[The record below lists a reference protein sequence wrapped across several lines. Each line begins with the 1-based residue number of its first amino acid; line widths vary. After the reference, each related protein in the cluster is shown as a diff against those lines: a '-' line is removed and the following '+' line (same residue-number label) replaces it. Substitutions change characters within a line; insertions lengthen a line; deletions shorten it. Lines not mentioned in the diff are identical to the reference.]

1 MDPTKCVEVA
11 YRKRAELFHSN
22 LGGKA
27 THSFEAYSGGSTNG
41 GAKPA
46 GYVVK
51 QVSMDAVAPVSR
63 SIPVSESPV
72 LAVDLDGTLVK
83 TDLLVECV
91 IGLLK
96 QRPWCAFLLPI
107 WLLKGTA
114 YLKQQVA
121 RRASLDVTT
130 LPYRTKLLDY
140 LRMRRNQGARIVLAT
155 AADARLARQIADHL
169 GVFDFVLASDGVT
182 NLRGQNKRDSLVR
195 EFGEK
200 GFDYAGNSRRDLP
213 VWAAGRRAIVIGSPS
228 GVDGVLQVDHVFDDG
243 APGWRDYVAPLRP
256 QHWLKNLL
264 IFVPLLAAHRL
275 DDPAALLKLVLA
287 FVAFGCAASSG
298 YLANDLLDLPAD
310 RDHPVKQL
318 RPFAAGK
325 LPLSYAL
332 IMIPAL
338 LSIAGLLGA
347 SVSGLFLGALAAYF
361 GLSATYSLYIKRIVI
376 LDVIFLA
383 GLYTMRLLAGSAAVR
398 IWPSHWLLAL
408 STFLFL
414 SLALVKRYG
423 ELAVMKR
430 IDGDHAKARAYE
442 IADGELLA
450 AMGIASGYMA
460 VLVLA
465 LYINSDKAQ
474 ALYGRYQLI
483 WLLCPLLLYWISDM
497 WLVAHR
503 GKMSDDPLYFA
514 VKDRTSRVLIL
525 LMFVISILAL

>member
-1 MDPTKCVEVA
+1 MNAPV
-11 YRKRAELFHSN
+11 
-22 LGGKA
+22 
-27 THSFEAYSGGSTNG
+27 
-41 GAKPA
+41 
-46 GYVVK
+46 
-51 QVSMDAVAPVSR
+51 PVSR
-63 SIPVSESPV
+63 LIPVGESPV

-121 RRASLDVTT
+121 QRGSLDVTT
-130 LPYRTKLLDY
+130 LPYRTELLDY
-140 LRMRRNQGARIVLAT
+140 LIMRRDQGARIVLAT
-155 AADARLARQIADHL
+155 AADARLAGQIAAHL
-169 GVFDFVLASDGVT
+169 RVFDSVLASDGVT
-182 NLRGQNKRDSLVR
+182 NLGGRNKRDRLVR

-200 GFDYAGNSRRDLP
+200 GFDYAANSRHDLP
-213 VWAAGRRAIVIGSPS
+213 VWAAGRRAIVIGSPGRLPS
-228 GVDGVLQVDHVFDDG
+228 GVNRVVQVDRVFDDG
-243 APGWRDYVAPLRP
+243 APGWRDYVVPLRP
-256 QHWLKNLL
+256 EHWLKNLL

-275 DDPAALLKLVLA
+275 DDSASLLKLVLA

-298 YLANDLLDLPAD
+298 YLMNDLLDLAAD
-310 RDHPVKQL
+310 RHHPVKRL

-423 ELAVMKR
+423 ELAMMKR
-430 IDGDHAKARAYE
+430 IDGDDAKARAYE

-450 AMGIASGYMA
+450 AMGIASGYLA

-465 LYINSDKAQ
+465 LYINSEKAQ
-474 ALYGRYQLI
+474 VLYGRYQLI
-483 WLLCPLLLYWISDM
+483 WLLCPLFLYWISDM

-525 LMFVISILAL
+525 LMFAVCVLAL